1 MRGYVGYLG
10 PLPLEAVA
18 PDATL
23 DFAAAALSVPAGSAT
38 EQVLGSSKV
47 CVA

>member
-10 PLPLEAVA
+10 PLPVEAVA

-23 DFAAAALSVPAGSAT
+23 DFAGHALSVPTGGDV
-38 EQVLGSSKV
+38 EKVLGSSKV